1 MFVYFRSVR
10 EELQFTF
17 SLDHPV
23 MMMMGRKG
31 IWEYA
36 DTAERRGRP
45 ILLISNNTNLLPG
58 HDVTPHDHDPDRDEC
73 DDDDDDEEKI
83 VIDISNTTFTMIH
96 QR

>member
-1 MFVYFRSVR
+1 
-10 EELQFTF
+10 
-17 SLDHPV
+17 

-73 DDDDDDEEKI
+73 DDDDLDDDNDDDEEEEI
-83 VIDISNTTFTMIH
+83 IIDILSTTFTMIH